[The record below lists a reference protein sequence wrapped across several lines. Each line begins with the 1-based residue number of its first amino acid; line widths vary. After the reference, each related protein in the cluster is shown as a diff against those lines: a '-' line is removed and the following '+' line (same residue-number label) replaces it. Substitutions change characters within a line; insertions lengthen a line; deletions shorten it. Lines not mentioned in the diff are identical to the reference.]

1 MENIDKKN
9 CDMCGHS
16 CAGGSCGGC
25 GGMQMHGCHGGRH
38 HIVRMILKLIL
49 IALIFCFGFNL
60 GQMTGFIK
68 AEYGR
73 GLGGENN
80 YGYGMMRGYNGYSN
94 QVVLPV
100 NTPVPVR

>member
-25 GGMQMHGCHGGRH
+25 GMQMHGCHGGRH

-49 IALIFCFGFNL
+49 VALIFCFGFNL

-73 GLGGENN
+73 GLVGGVNN
-80 YGYGMMRGYNGYSN
+80 YGYGMMRGYNYN
-94 QVVLPV
+94 A
-100 NTPVPVR
+100 TPITPTQ

>member
-9 CDMCGHS
+9 CGEMCGHS
-16 CAGGSCGGC
+16 CAGGSCGGSC
-25 GGMQMHGCHGGRH
+25 GMQMHGCHGGRR

-73 GLGGENN
+73 GINN
-80 YGYGMMRGYNGYSN
+80 YGYGMMRGYNSN
-94 QVVLPV
+94 GIIQ
-100 NTPVPVR
+100 TPVTPTL